1 MLQLGAT
8 CEAHVQPRLP
18 RTLGGA
24 RCTTLYGSRACTAGL
39 FFASRMSA
47 VTYLAWYPAHV
58 SSHRT
63 VSHAAQYPMRH
74 GVIPAGVA
82 SQLDFFIDLHAHSTL
97 MNAFCFCNI
106 VDEAPRTI
114 ETEVQWFLRAGLAV
128 PCRAVPCLAVPCLA
142 LPCLASPFRPRPR
155 AQRSEWSGAATPM
168 LADGPRRRACLPAVI
183 GRRTSC
189 NCSRPTRATSR

>member
-1 MLQLGAT
+1 
-8 CEAHVQPRLP
+8 
-18 RTLGGA
+18 
-24 RCTTLYGSRACTAGL
+24 
-39 FFASRMSA
+39 
-47 VTYLAWYPAHV
+47 
-58 SSHRT
+58 
-63 VSHAAQYPMRH
+63 MRH

-128 PCRAVPCLAVPCLA
+128 PCRAVPCRDVQGRAVPCLAVLCRAVPCLA
-142 LPCLASPFRPRPR
+142 LPCLALPCLVSPFRSRPR